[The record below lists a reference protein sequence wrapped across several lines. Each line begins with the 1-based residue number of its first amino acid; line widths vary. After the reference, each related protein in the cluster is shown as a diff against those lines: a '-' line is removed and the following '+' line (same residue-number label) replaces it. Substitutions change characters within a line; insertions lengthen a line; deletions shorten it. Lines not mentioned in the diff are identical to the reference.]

1 VESIDNL
8 HKKKHHAYEEISK
21 KIGVQH
27 QLREYR
33 KSHNHDVVQEE
44 AVQELAMHP

>member
-1 VESIDNL
+1 
-8 HKKKHHAYEEISK
+8 
-21 KIGVQH
+21 VQH

-44 AVQELAMHP
+44 AVQELAMHPWFAEEQQRSRS